1 MVLQIAK
8 FQSGVEMG
16 SSSFLPLS
24 VEGYDMRHTI
34 FAKISIN
41 QIKMLIHFANN
52 QIYICYSD
60 KPL

>member
-34 FAKISIN
+34 LAKNLNKSN
-41 QIKMLIHFANN
+41 Q
-52 QIYICYSD
+52 YVT
-60 KPL
+60 